1 MRKRMDLDKEI
12 LLEYQKNLK
21 KFRKFAGW
29 TQAELGEMLGM
40 SKQNIS
46 NLENGRINMTPLHY
60 YALRYLFEPIVREEI
75 ARCIVLGDGNI
86 YGYKPVWKEEKN
98 GNT

>member
-1 MRKRMDLDKEI
+1 MDLDKEI

-21 KFRKFAGW
+21 GFREFVGW
-29 TQAELGEMLGM
+29 TQAELGEKLGM

-60 YALRYLFEPIVREEI
+60 YALRYLFEPILREKT
-75 ARCIVLGDGNI
+75 AKCILLGGRNT
-86 YGYKPVWKEEKN
+86 YGCYKLVKEK
-98 GNT
+98 